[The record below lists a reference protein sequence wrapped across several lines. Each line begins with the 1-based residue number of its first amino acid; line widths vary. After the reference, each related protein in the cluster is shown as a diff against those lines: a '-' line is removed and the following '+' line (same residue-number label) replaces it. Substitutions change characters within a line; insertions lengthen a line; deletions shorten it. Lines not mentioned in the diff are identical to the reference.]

1 MNYFKKKINNIK
13 IVAFDFDNTLVDER
27 KLLIKKWEITLNNFL
42 FLNKNLKKT
51 FFKFYQPGNN
61 KKILDKTLSKFKIY
75 KKKKYKILNK
85 FRKLKIKEF
94 QIPKTHKLVKLLIIN
109 KIKVGIMTNGIK
121 DYQIPRIKQLSF
133 YKHLNFFYFG
143 DKFKKPNKKF
153 FLQSKE
159 FKSLKDPSN
168 FLYIGNDYKNDI
180 VPAKELK
187 MVVCLVNNSMIKKSY
202 NFKSINNLYNHLK
215 KIL

>member
-1 MNYFKKKINNIK
+1 M
-13 IVAFDFDNTLVDER
+13 
-27 KLLIKKWEITLNNFL
+27 
-42 FLNKNLKKT
+42 
-51 FFKFYQPGNN
+51 
-61 KKILDKTLSKFKIY
+61 
-75 KKKKYKILNK
+75 
-85 FRKLKIKEF
+85 
-94 QIPKTHKLVKLLIIN
+94 
-109 KIKVGIMTNGIK
+109 
-121 DYQIPRIKQLSF
+121 
-133 YKHLNFFYFG
+133 NFFYFG